1 MQNDITTACRCWTS
15 FHKKSNC
22 ILLLWIGVVKV
33 IAGDS
38 CVVVV
43 LVVATLI
50 PVAEVG
56 DVICTDPL
64 FCLLNDEDV
73 LFLLAGR
80 SQRKKCLIAPK
91 NSDILKVSRIIDPLY

>member
-56 DVICTDPL
+56 DAICADPL

-73 LFLLAGR
+73 LFLVAGR

-91 NSDILKVSRIIDPLY
+91 NSDILMVSRVIDPLY